1 VTTSRT
7 QPKSVACPRC
17 NALPGERCFLARA
30 NWRGNI
36 FRSVYHTERGE
47 GFRIVSPTRLPVMKK
62 VAKGYGFPNVLQ
74 ARQMIEDEA
83 YRRGKSNF
91 AEELGISRRYLD
103 LVLCH
108 ERNPVHASFSAYFGW
123 QRVYQVAP
131 EDDL

>member
-1 VTTSRT
+1 MSNRT

-17 NALPGERCFLARA
+17 GALPGQRCFLARA
-30 NWRGNI
+30 NWRGSI
-36 FRSVYHTERGE
+36 FRTVFHSERRE
-47 GFRIVSPTRLPVMKK
+47 GFRIVNPTRLPLMNK

-83 YRRGKSNF
+83 YGRGKSKF

-108 ERNPVHASFSAYFGW
+108 ERNPVHPSLMAHFGW
-123 QRVYQVAP
+123 QQVYEVMP